1 VTTPT
6 KPKTWPGF
14 GPIARQWDVGLHR
27 SFPCAGRVCWVRL
40 ASLREDDGA
49 PRFEV
54 TWAPPGPP
62 LRMLPADIARFEACK
77 REAEAEI
84 CTHLETLR

>member
-1 VTTPT
+1 MTTPT
-6 KPKTWPGF
+6 KPKTWLGF

-54 TWAPPGPP
+54 TWVQAPPA
-62 LRMLPADIARFEACK
+62 RMLAVDVATFEAGK
-77 REAEAEI
+77 RKAEAEI
-84 CTHLETLR
+84 RAHLETLR